1 MADNRLDVL
10 KKARG
15 QVVETRF
22 ALIEKLAGDVGGNHE
37 KLLHAQ
43 SVIDIIDAAIED
55 EETEDSAFG
64 DLGRR
69 VSNGRA
75 RGS

>member
-1 MADNRLDVL
+1 MADNRLEVL

-15 QVVETRF
+15 QVVEARF
-22 ALIEKLAGDVGGNHE
+22 ALIEKLAGDVEGNHE

-55 EETEDSAFG
+55 EETEDSAF
-64 DLGRR
+64 DDMDDE
-69 VSNGRA
+69 
-75 RGS
+75 